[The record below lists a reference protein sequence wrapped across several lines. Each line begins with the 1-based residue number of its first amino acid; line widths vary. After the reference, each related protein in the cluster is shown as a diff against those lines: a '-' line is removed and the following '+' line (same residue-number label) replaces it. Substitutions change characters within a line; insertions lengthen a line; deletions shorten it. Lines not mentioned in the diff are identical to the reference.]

1 MTCTKETTQL
11 ISHTPEPW
19 HFETQY
25 DITTISSPDP
35 TGENP
40 YGTYIAEIDGQD
52 VGRYTPTE
60 QHEANARRICAAV
73 NACQG
78 IPTEA
83 LESGLIAC
91 LASATPKLLE
101 DLSYFLEF
109 AELNDDGEDDDFTRR
124 ISAARVA
131 IAQATGRSA

>member
-1 MTCTKETTQL
+1 MTCTKDTTQV

-19 HFETQY
+19 HYETQY
-25 DITTISSPDP
+25 RITTIFLSDP

-52 VGRYTPTE
+52 VGRFTTTE

-73 NACQG
+73 NACRG
-78 IPTEA
+78 VPTEV
-83 LESGLIAC
+83 LESGPIAS
-91 LASATPKLLE
+91 LASAAPRLLE
-101 DLSYFLEF
+101 ELSYFLEF
-109 AELNDDGEDDDFTRR
+109 AELNDDGEDDDFTHR

-131 IAQATGRSA
+131 IAQATGRPA